1 MIEILKEKE
10 TTGKIKFIPSLQ
22 NLNAAIDIANE
33 AVMSAT
39 EEQDK
44 ITAALDTVMMTLADL
59 MEAMDTKGDG
69 TNEQKQN

>member
-59 MEAMDTKGDG
+59 MEAIDEKGDG
-69 TNEQKQN
+69 TNEQK

>member
-1 MIEILKEKE
+1 MIEVLKEKE

-59 MEAMDTKGDG
+59 MEAIDEKGEA
-69 TNEQKQN
+69 NEQKYG